1 MTTYIVR
8 EARHSDLPS
17 LQEIE
22 RAAGAPFAELGMTA
36 VAEDPPPSL
45 EELGEYVA
53 AGRCWVSAG
62 PDDRP
67 VAYLIVDVVDGC
79 AHVEQVSVHP
89 VAQRRGL
96 GAALL
101 DRAAAWA
108 DEHGLPALTLTTYT
122 EVPWNGPYYERL
134 GFRYLTETEETSG
147 LQAIRDAERA
157 HGLDLWPRACMR
169 RDLTPPKVSGSAS
182 FRSDD
187 PGLIPTL
194 FPAKLRPA
202 RSDEAAALS
211 ELALR
216 SKGHWGHSPEFLE
229 ACRAELTISDQQVPQ
244 VTVAEVDG
252 TLAGFYL
259 LKIDLERGELDML
272 FVDPPWI
279 GRAIGGLL
287 LRRALDEAAERGART
302 VELDA
307 DPDAEAFYARYG
319 AARIGEVASG
329 SVSGRVL
336 PRMRFTLAQG
346 EEAAACV
353 D

>member
-45 EELGEYVA
+45 EALGEYVT

-62 PDDRP
+62 PDGRP
-67 VAYLIVDVVDGC
+67 VAYLITDVVDGC

-96 GAALL
+96 GAALI
-101 DRAAAWA
+101 DRAATWA
-108 DEHGLPALTLTTYT
+108 AEHGLPALTLTTYA

-147 LQAIRDAERA
+147 LRAIRDAERA
-157 HGLDLWPRACMR
+157 HALDLWPRACMR
-169 RDLTPPKVSGSAS
+169 RDLTP
-182 FRSDD
+182 
-187 PGLIPTL
+187 
-194 FPAKLRPA
+194 FPARLRPA
-202 RSDEAAALS
+202 RPDEAAALS

-229 ACRAELTISDQQVPQ
+229 ACRAELTVSDQQVPQ

-259 LKIDLERGELDML
+259 LEIDQERGELDML

-307 DPDAEAFYARYG
+307 DPDAAAFYARYG
-319 AARIGEVASG
+319 AARIGDVASG

-336 PRMRFTLAQG
+336 PRMRFTLPTGQ
-346 EEAAACV
+346 EAATCV